1 MRARWKMWASY
12 GVSAVALVLVL
23 RTTHFSELG
32 GALRDARLVWLI
44 PTLLTLVAAQ
54 LVRALRWSILM
65 KRSPLGVTYH
75 ALTIGY
81 MLNILLPFRLGEIAR
96 TYVMAQRSTVS
107 MPRALSAIVLE
118 RVLDLAAAVLVLAG
132 AMRVV
137 PVPPV
142 LQKAA
147 TGALVLVIAIVT
159 VTALTIWQAHRVE
172 ALLRKLLS
180 RISAAAAERWTKRFV
195 ELCDGFRDLGSASR
209 VIAVI
214 ALTAISWALVYVNTW
229 TCMNMFLSPGPDE
242 VLLVLAAMA
251 FGSAI
256 PAAPGGVGVVQAFAE
271 TALVVPFHEPKD
283 RALAF
288 VLVSTLGQQLVL
300 VSLGF
305 FSLFR
310 VGMSLGQV
318 QKQAAATPPP
328 SPTE

>member
-1 MRARWKMWASY
+1 MKARWKTWVSY
-12 GVSAVALVLVL
+12 GISAVALVLVL

-32 GALRDARLVWLI
+32 GALRQARLVWLI
-44 PTLLTLVAAQ
+44 PTLFTLVAAQ
-54 LVRALRWSILM
+54 VVRALRWSILM
-65 KRSPLGVTYH
+65 RRSPLGATYH

-81 MLNILLPFRLGEIAR
+81 MLNILLPFRLGEVAR
-96 TYVMAQRSTVS
+96 TYVMAQRSSVT

-147 TGALVLVIAIVT
+147 TGALVMVIAIVT
-159 VTALTIWQAHRVE
+159 VTGMTIWQAHRVE
-172 ALLRKLLS
+172 ALLRRLLS
-180 RISAAAAERWTKRFV
+180 RISEVAADRWTKRFV
-195 ELCDGFRDLGSASR
+195 DLCDGFKDLGSASR
-209 VIAVI
+209 VLAVI
-214 ALTAISWALVYVNTW
+214 GLTALSWGLVYINTW
-229 TCMNMFLSPGPDE
+229 TCMSMFLAPGPDE
-242 VLLVLAAMA
+242 VLLVLGAMA

-300 VSLGF
+300 VGLGF

-318 QKQAAATPPP
+318 RGQDSAAPP
-328 SPTE
+328 SSPP